1 MVTKLALPTVLRVDP
16 MLVRA
21 ASEAASHAKAT
32 NPRRLA
38 EKTAIVVGNFD
49 GVHRGHAAVIDQMK
63 TRAEARGLV
72 PSVLTFDPH
81 PAVILGRPSPPVL
94 TPLSRKIE
102 LFREHGI
109 EQVFVVAFSIAFS
122 ESSPELFANELLF
135 DALGAHLVMVGK
147 NFRFGKA
154 RAGDFAA
161 LESFAHARGHEAF
174 SAVLESDE
182 QGPVS
187 STRIRAAIATGEVEL
202 AARGLGR
209 PHAFSGTVIHGAA
222 KGRTIGFPT
231 ANLGGVV
238 EILPANGVYA
248 VSVDLLEGSEPET
261 AKALAHGV
269 MNVGTRP
276 TVDGD
281 GTIRHVEVNLFDF
294 DGDLYGSKLR
304 VHVRARVRDERKFP
318 SFGELKKQ
326 IALDANTAR
335 ELTESLKIPASGSFG

>member
-1 MVTKLALPTVLRVDP
+1 

-21 ASEAASHAKAT
+21 ASEAASHADAGPAKK
-32 NPRRLA
+32 LA

-49 GVHRGHAAVIDQMK
+49 GVHRGHAAVIAQMK
-63 TRAEARGLV
+63 TRAKALGLV
-72 PSVLTFDPH
+72 PAVLTFDPH
-81 PAVILGRPSPPVL
+81 PAVVLGRAAPPVL

-102 LFREHGI
+102 LFRGHGI
-109 EQVFVVAFSIAFS
+109 EQVFVVTFSIAFS

-161 LESFAHARGHEAF
+161 LESFAHARGHQAF
-174 SAVLESDE
+174 SAVLEADE
-182 QGPVS
+182 HGPVS
-187 STRIRAAIATGEVEL
+187 STRIRAAIAEGAVEL
-202 AARGLGR
+202 AAAGLGR

-238 EILPANGVYA
+238 ELLPANGVYA
-248 VSVDLLEGSEPET
+248 VSVDLLEGAAPEG

-281 GTIRHVEVNLFDF
+281 GTTRHVEVHLFDF
-294 DGDLYGSKLR
+294 EGDLYENRLR
-304 VHVRARVRDERKFP
+304 VHVHARVRDERKFP
-318 SFGELKKQ
+318 SFDALKTQ
-326 IALDANTAR
+326 IALDAKTAR
-335 ELTESLKIPASGSFG
+335 ELTANLAIPASGSFG